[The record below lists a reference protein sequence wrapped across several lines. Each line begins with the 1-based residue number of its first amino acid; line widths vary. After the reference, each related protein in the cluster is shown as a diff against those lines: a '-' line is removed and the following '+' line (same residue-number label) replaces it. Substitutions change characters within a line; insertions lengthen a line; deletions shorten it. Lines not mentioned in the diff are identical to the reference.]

1 MREIIL
7 AKGAVSRFYR
17 LAMVTFKKL
26 LLENNK
32 LMIHYLLSTII
43 LTEKYGKVLDDECLE
58 KIVDEILLYK

>member
-17 LAMVTFKKL
+17 LSMVTFKKL

>member
-43 LTEKYGKVLDDECLE
+43 LTEKYGKVLDDESLE

>member
-7 AKGAVSRFYR
+7 AKGVVSRFYR
-17 LAMVTFKKL
+17 LSMVTFKKL

>member
-7 AKGAVSRFYR
+7 AKGAISRFYR

-43 LTEKYGKVLDDECLE
+43 LTEK
-58 KIVDEILLYK
+58 